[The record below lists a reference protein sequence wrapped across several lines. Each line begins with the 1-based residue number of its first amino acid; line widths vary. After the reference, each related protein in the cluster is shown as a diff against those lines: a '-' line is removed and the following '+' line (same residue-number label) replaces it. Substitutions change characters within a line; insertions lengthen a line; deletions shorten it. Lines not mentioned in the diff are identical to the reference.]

1 MFSFIVFVCISIQ
14 KSWLADRHY
23 GISTFHTLLH
33 LSDRMLDE
41 AALFFFLFFLRR
53 SFSDPKQSMGS
64 IWHLKV
70 LSCVKGYHEEKRQLK
85 GLKKARQGDRNEGKT
100 KRGKRNKEIKE
111 C

>member
-41 AALFFFLFFLRR
+41 AALFFFSVFSPTQFFGPKAEHGEHLAPEGLELREGLSRRETSAEGSQKSSARR
-53 SFSDPKQSMGS
+53 S
-64 IWHLKV
+64 
-70 LSCVKGYHEEKRQLK
+70 E
-85 GLKKARQGDRNEGKT
+85 
-100 KRGKRNKEIKE
+100 
-111 C
+111 